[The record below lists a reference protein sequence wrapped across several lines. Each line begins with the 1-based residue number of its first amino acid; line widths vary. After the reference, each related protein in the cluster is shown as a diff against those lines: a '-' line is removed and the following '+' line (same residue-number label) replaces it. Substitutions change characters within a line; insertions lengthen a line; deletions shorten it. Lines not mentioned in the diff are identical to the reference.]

1 MGMHGKMRCA
11 VIIYH
16 SGLDARQHE
25 CTCWIYSKVTQS
37 PKSHP
42 KDADA

>member
-16 SGLDARQHE
+16 SGLDVRQHE
-25 CTCWIYSKVTQS
+25 YTSWIYSKVTQS
-37 PKSHP
+37 PKSYL
-42 KDADA
+42 KNA